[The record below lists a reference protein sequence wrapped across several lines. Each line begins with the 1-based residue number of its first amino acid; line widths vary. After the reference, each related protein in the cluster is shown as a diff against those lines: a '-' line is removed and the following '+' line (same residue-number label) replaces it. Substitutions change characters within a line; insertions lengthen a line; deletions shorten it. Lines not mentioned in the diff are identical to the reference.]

1 MYIKSITIATLCLA
15 STSDAFT
22 IGSAPRT
29 AASIQTRN
37 LQARTLP
44 TGTTTASTFRSTFAL
59 SMAEMDADDEIQRL
73 KSMAAKLRADA
84 ANLEAEKAQQKAD
97 VAEKV
102 FRKFDTNQDG
112 QISEAELKAGL
123 EKALKMELSEKRVQ
137 ELIKEFDSSGD
148 GTLQIDE
155 FVGVEQFRNRLEALS
170 REEKRLAAEAK
181 KMAQKESD
189 FAALQ
194 QAKMDILNDGAPTN
208 SDKVLSVLPYLF
220 PLMDGLQYG
229 RFLLGAEGA
238 ESNPFVVVVA
248 ILYSVYRAIPFS
260 GFIAF
265 FVLNFLQGN
274 PGLNRLI
281 RYNMQQ
287 AIFLD
292 IALFFPGLLTGVI
305 GIILGS
311 QDIQLPEAVTQLSTD
326 AIFVT
331 LLAALGYCA
340 ASSLFGIEPNKLPI
354 ISQAVGDRMPNV
366 DMFDIDK
373 EGNVFAKPREGSEE
387 EDKKDDDKKKDE

>member
-1 MYIKSITIATLCLA
+1 
-15 STSDAFT
+15 
-22 IGSAPRT
+22 
-29 AASIQTRN
+29 
-37 LQARTLP
+37 
-44 TGTTTASTFRSTFAL
+44 
-59 SMAEMDADDEIQRL
+59 MAEMDADDEIQRL

-208 SDKVLSVLPYLF
+208 SDKVLSVLPYL
-220 PLMDGLQYG
+220 
-229 RFLLGAEGA
+229 
-238 ESNPFVVVVA
+238 V
-248 ILYSVYRAIPFS
+248 
-260 GFIAF
+260 
-265 FVLNFLQGN
+265 
-274 PGLNRLI
+274 
-281 RYNMQQ
+281 
-287 AIFLD
+287 
-292 IALFFPGLLTGVI
+292 
-305 GIILGS
+305 
-311 QDIQLPEAVTQLSTD
+311 
-326 AIFVT
+326 
-331 LLAALGYCA
+331 
-340 ASSLFGIEPNKLPI
+340 SLERPI
-354 ISQAVGDRMPNV
+354 C
-366 DMFDIDK
+366 
-373 EGNVFAKPREGSEE
+373 
-387 EDKKDDDKKKDE
+387 

>member
-1 MYIKSITIATLCLA
+1 
-15 STSDAFT
+15 
-22 IGSAPRT
+22 
-29 AASIQTRN
+29 
-37 LQARTLP
+37 
-44 TGTTTASTFRSTFAL
+44 
-59 SMAEMDADDEIQRL
+59 
-73 KSMAAKLRADA
+73 MAAKLRADA

-208 SDKVLSVLPYLF
+208 SDKVLSVLPYL
-220 PLMDGLQYG
+220 
-229 RFLLGAEGA
+229 
-238 ESNPFVVVVA
+238 V
-248 ILYSVYRAIPFS
+248 
-260 GFIAF
+260 
-265 FVLNFLQGN
+265 
-274 PGLNRLI
+274 
-281 RYNMQQ
+281 
-287 AIFLD
+287 
-292 IALFFPGLLTGVI
+292 
-305 GIILGS
+305 
-311 QDIQLPEAVTQLSTD
+311 
-326 AIFVT
+326 
-331 LLAALGYCA
+331 
-340 ASSLFGIEPNKLPI
+340 SLERPI
-354 ISQAVGDRMPNV
+354 C
-366 DMFDIDK
+366 
-373 EGNVFAKPREGSEE
+373 
-387 EDKKDDDKKKDE
+387 

>member
-1 MYIKSITIATLCLA
+1 
-15 STSDAFT
+15 
-22 IGSAPRT
+22 
-29 AASIQTRN
+29 
-37 LQARTLP
+37 
-44 TGTTTASTFRSTFAL
+44 
-59 SMAEMDADDEIQRL
+59 MAEMDADDEIQRL

-137 ELIKEFDSSGD
+137 ELMKEFDSSGD

-208 SDKVLSVLPYLF
+208 SDKVLSVLPYL
-220 PLMDGLQYG
+220 
-229 RFLLGAEGA
+229 
-238 ESNPFVVVVA
+238 V
-248 ILYSVYRAIPFS
+248 
-260 GFIAF
+260 
-265 FVLNFLQGN
+265 
-274 PGLNRLI
+274 
-281 RYNMQQ
+281 
-287 AIFLD
+287 
-292 IALFFPGLLTGVI
+292 
-305 GIILGS
+305 
-311 QDIQLPEAVTQLSTD
+311 
-326 AIFVT
+326 
-331 LLAALGYCA
+331 
-340 ASSLFGIEPNKLPI
+340 SLERPI
-354 ISQAVGDRMPNV
+354 C
-366 DMFDIDK
+366 
-373 EGNVFAKPREGSEE
+373 
-387 EDKKDDDKKKDE
+387 